1 MSSNRQPPVATT
13 QQDHVSELKDAAS
26 LRVQLKG
33 TAQNGVDVSLKIV
46 LMGTGA
52 FALPT
57 FRHLMEAGI
66 DDSNAH
72 EVVGVF
78 TQPERTGRGH
88 HRHVNPVRVLGEEH
102 GVPVFQPDRV
112 NEPEML
118 DALRALNADVFV
130 VAAYGQI
137 MKKVLLDIPRLGAF
151 NLHGSLLPKYR
162 GAAPVQFT
170 IWNGDPVGG
179 VTMFQ
184 IEPALDSGPM
194 VGVVETPITADDT
207 SATLMARLADL
218 SIQLTVDVLDQLD
231 SETAVFEVQDVD
243 QVTLAPKIQKHEGII
258 DWSKSAT
265 EIDCHIRAMQPW
277 PKASTWLHLPERKS
291 LRCILQNA
299 SPVSESSNAS
309 PGTVIAGPEGSSGLF
324 IATGSG
330 VLVVNGIQPEG
341 KKPMD
346 AAGFANGYL
355 GKQTARF
362 GPESD
367 V

>member
-1 MSSNRQPPVATT
+1 
-13 QQDHVSELKDAAS
+13 
-26 LRVQLKG
+26 
-33 TAQNGVDVSLKIV
+33 
-46 LMGTGA
+46 MGTGA

-57 FRHLMEAGI
+57 FRHLMEVSAN
-66 DDSNAH
+66 DPDAH
-72 EVVGVF
+72 DVVGVF

-112 NEPEML
+112 NEPEIL
-118 DALRALNADVFV
+118 DALRGLNADVFV

-137 MKKVLLDIPRLGAF
+137 MKQVLLDIPRLGAF

-207 SATLMARLADL
+207 SASLMSRLAEL
-218 SIQLTVDVLDQLD
+218 SVQLTVDVLSQLD
-231 SETAVFEVQDVD
+231 SGTAHFVEQDAD
-243 QVTLAPKIQKHEGII
+243 LVTLAPKIQKHEGVI
-258 DWSKSAT
+258 DWNKSAK

-277 PKASTWLHLPERKS
+277 PKASTWLHLPDRKP
-291 LRCILQNA
+291 LRCILQTA
-299 SPVSESSNAS
+299 TVSTLSSSSAAGS
-309 PGTVIAGPEGSSGLF
+309 VIDAPDGSTDLH
-324 IATGSG
+324 IVTGNG
-330 VLVVNGIQPEG
+330 VLSVSMIQPEG

-346 AAGFANGYL
+346 ASGFANGYL
-355 GKQTARF
+355 GKQSARF
-362 GPESD
+362 GFDSNA
-367 V
+367 

>member
-1 MSSNRQPPVATT
+1 M
-13 QQDHVSELKDAAS
+13 
-26 LRVQLKG
+26 
-33 TAQNGVDVSLKIV
+33 SLKIV

-57 FRHLMEAGI
+57 FRHLMEASAN
-66 DDSNAH
+66 DPDAH
-72 EVVGVF
+72 DVVGVF

-112 NEPEML
+112 NDPEML

-137 MKKVLLDIPRLGAF
+137 MKQVLLDIPRLGAF

-194 VGVVETPITADDT
+194 VGVVETAITADDT
-207 SATLMARLADL
+207 SATLMSRLAEL
-218 SIQLTVDVLDQLD
+218 SVELTVDVLNKLD
-231 SETAVFEVQDVD
+231 LGTADFVD
-243 QVTLAPKIQKHEGII
+243 QDADFVTLAPKIQKHEGVI
-258 DWSKSAT
+258 DWGKSAV

-277 PKASTWLHLPERKS
+277 PKASTWLLLPQRKP
-291 LRCILQNA
+291 LRCILQGATVAQA
-299 SPVSESSNAS
+299 SSRCEA
-309 PGTVIAGPEGSSGLF
+309 GTVIDAPDGSSDLH
-324 IATGSG
+324 IVTGDG
-330 VLVVNGIQPEG
+330 VLAVSMIQPEG

-362 GPESD
+362 GSNSD
-367 V
+367 S

>member
-1 MSSNRQPPVATT
+1 MMSGAK
-13 QQDHVSELKDAAS
+13 E
-26 LRVQLKG
+26 
-33 TAQNGVDVSLKIV
+33 NGVEVGLKIV

-57 FRHLMEAGI
+57 FRQLIESS
-66 DDSNAH
+66 DH
-72 EVVGVF
+72 EVVGIF

-102 GVPVFQPDRV
+102 NVPVFQPDKV

-118 DALRALNADVFV
+118 DALRSLEADVFV

-137 MKKVLLDIPRLGAF
+137 LKKVLLEIPRLGAF

-184 IEPALDSGPM
+184 IEPALDSGPI
-194 VGVVETPITADDT
+194 VGVVETQITPDDT
-207 SATLMARLADL
+207 SASLMTRLADL
-218 SIQLTVDVLDQLD
+218 SVNLTGDVLNQLD
-231 SETAVFEVQDVD
+231 AGTAVYEVQDASLVS
-243 QVTLAPKIQKHEGII
+243 LAPKIQKQEGVI
-258 DWSKSAT
+258 DWNRSAR

-277 PKASTWLHLPERKS
+277 PKASTWLHLPNRKP
-291 LRCILQNA
+291 LRCILQKA
-299 SPVSESSNAS
+299 SAAAQSTNSV
-309 PGTVIAGPEGSSGLF
+309 PGTIIAGPDGSSDLL
-324 IATGSG
+324 IATADG
-330 VLVVNGIQPEG
+330 VLAVDAIQPEG

-346 AAGFANGYL
+346 SAAFANGYL
-355 GKQTARF
+355 GSQTARF
-362 GPESD
+362 GMESEA
-367 V
+367 